1 MADNSLKNIDIFND
15 KDFLDTAVEGYEEKV
30 PLLAQ
35 LALGFTPPGM
45 AIDVAEAT
53 KYGREG
59 ARDLSAGFQALRSPL
74 SFGRAGPL
82 LKSGAGNIGIA
93 TLAGVGLIPVV
104 GDIAKKL
111 GKDRIKRLMTP
122 KVGKPVYEAPLRK
135 KGPEVEKEADKLF
148 NQHQVD
154 IKSADDLSDRA
165 KRINPEF
172 QDEIENIAKERGY
185 RTVQSPGETI
195 TDPDMLKHLDPNSP
209 TPIDLRTGSYPGTV
223 KLKPRMIQKASQ
235 KYADDVS
242 QITDPIRTQIIVETT
257 QQADDM
263 AEALAKR
270 YAVKDSGNQVNMF
283 NYRDRKINIQFTGSN
298 GEKIVAEVSMVST
311 PMHKAATESHEFF
324 KPWRSISEQY
334 KNVDEMPRDVYFEW
348 KNLKGRQQYIFN
360 KAYEFIDPSWQADD
374 IIKKFAFGGA
384 VYGSSGSV
392 SPRTPNVFSNS
403 SLLNNPPFSPIS
415 PYCPPD
421 ALTQSEPPT
430 GIKKALVTPSSGKSP
445 IIAGPRSQDKYDS
458 SAINDIIQ
466 NNTGKSIDAP
476 LVGGK
481 KEIM

>member
-148 NQHQVD
+148 NQHQAH
-154 IKSADDLSDRA
+154 IKSADELFDSA

-185 RTVQSPGETI
+185 RTVQSPR
-195 TDPDMLKHLDPNSP
+195 H
-209 TPIDLRTGSYPGTV
+209 
-223 KLKPRMIQKASQ
+223 A
-235 KYADDVS
+235 
-242 QITDPIRTQIIVETT
+242 
-257 QQADDM
+257 
-263 AEALAKR
+263 
-270 YAVKDSGNQVNMF
+270 
-283 NYRDRKINIQFTGSN
+283 
-298 GEKIVAEVSMVST
+298 
-311 PMHKAATESHEFF
+311 
-324 KPWRSISEQY
+324 
-334 KNVDEMPRDVYFEW
+334 
-348 KNLKGRQQYIFN
+348 
-360 KAYEFIDPSWQADD
+360 
-374 IIKKFAFGGA
+374 
-384 VYGSSGSV
+384 
-392 SPRTPNVFSNS
+392 
-403 SLLNNPPFSPIS
+403 
-415 PYCPPD
+415 
-421 ALTQSEPPT
+421 
-430 GIKKALVTPSSGKSP
+430 
-445 IIAGPRSQDKYDS
+445 
-458 SAINDIIQ
+458 
-466 NNTGKSIDAP
+466 
-476 LVGGK
+476 
-481 KEIM
+481 

>member
-1 MADNSLKNIDIFND
+1 MAVYSPNDVDIFED
-15 KDFLDTAVEGYEEKV
+15 KDLLDVAVEGYEEKV
-30 PLLAQ
+30 PLIGK
-35 LALGFTPPGM
+35 LALGLTPPGM
-45 AIDVAEAT
+45 AIDIAEAT
-53 KYGREG
+53 KYGRQG
-59 ARDLSAGFQALRSPL
+59 AKELGAGFQALRSPL

-111 GKDRIKRLMTP
+111 GKQRIKRLMTP

-135 KGPEVEKEADKLF
+135 EGAEVEKEADKLF
-148 NQHQVD
+148 NQWQGH
-154 IKSADDLSDRA
+154 IKSPDELFDSA

-172 QDEIENIAKERGY
+172 QNEIDVLASKKGY
-185 RTVQSPGETI
+185 RTVRSPGEAI
-195 TDPDMLKHLDPNSP
+195 GDPDMLKHLDPDSP
-209 TPIDLRTGSYPGTV
+209 TPIDLRTGSWPGTV
-223 KLKPRMIQKASQ
+223 KLKPRIIQKASQ

-283 NYRDRKINIQFTGSN
+283 NYRDRKINLQFTGSN
-298 GEKIVAEVSMVST
+298 GEKIVAEVSLVST
-311 PMHKAATESHEFF
+311 PMHKAAIESHDSFEL
-324 KPWRSISEQY
+324 WRDISEQY
-334 KNVDEMPRDVYFEW
+334 KNVDDMPRDIYFEW
-348 KNLKGRQQYIFN
+348 KNLKGRQQYFFN
-360 KAYEFIDPSWQADD
+360 KAYQFVDPSWQADD
-374 IIKKFAFGGA
+374 IVKKFALGGA

-392 SPRTPNVFSNS
+392 SPMTPNVFSNS
-403 SLLNNPPFSPIS
+403 SLLNSPPFSPIS

-430 GIKKALVTPSSGKSP
+430 GIKKALVTPSSRKAP

-466 NNTGKSIDAP
+466 NNTGKSIDTP
-476 LVGGK
+476 TEGGR
-481 KEIM
+481 KEIL